1 MEILYVLSVIILAI
15 AFMLFKKSD
24 EKLNFIKWLIIFAV
38 SLLGYNI
45 FLGMVLGLLNITS
58 HLWLLSL
65 INLAFAVLLGYKAV
79 RKKEIQKY
87 YVTKLSVVG
96 LILILLIFGVMLFK
110 DLYIHKGNIT
120 HGAVDSAVHYRAAKH
135 YSDNLKIFI
144 NVEDKTFFNFN
155 VMQTGAYIN
164 DGIFMNVINGI
175 TGIEHCY
182 IYQAFEAITLFLSG
196 LAFYS
201 CFIDKIKTKRG
212 LIGSLVLFGLYIYGY
227 PYNSWI
233 YGFSY
238 LSVGIAMVT
247 MLVPV
252 VEMLYSKENVSRKIV
267 VPLIILLA
275 TGLIFSYC
283 LFVPAIFAA
292 ICIFCFLKDFT
303 VEGKIYLKFFKKT
316 TLLITGLLL
325 LVTAAGIGYLF
336 IPTFFIEGQT
346 NLIDALKIN
355 GEIYNE
361 KYLNFFA
368 YIPFAI
374 MYAFEFVKKVKNK
387 ELEYSDIFAIV
398 IMGFFA
404 VLNLGEIFGF
414 VSQYYMFKIYYI
426 LWIVIFNVTIELI
439 NKYVNEKNFRIDL
452 ILLGLLYS
460 FLTFKGV
467 SPVTIIKIFVVIL
480 FVGYAF
486 LGELIRNHR
495 INGLALVSVL
505 VIYKLLRGTD
515 FNTVF
520 KLYML
525 TFLAFYTVVPGL
537 SAEINFSKIKEFLEK
552 IVQKLKLTKIV
563 NFFANIIKKINLK
576 TLCVSGYI
584 YVTIW
589 GLFVCGWVWIKAG
602 HVIGE
607 EEKHALPNFV
617 GIYFDANCNYRKLI
631 DMASTFNDGSVELAL
646 WARDNIEDISADNI
660 MLMVD
665 GYFNRIWATAL
676 MEITSDK
683 IPYQN
688 FVQDPN
694 YNYTVEDALSNP
706 ENKYIV
712 KCVWDEQQR
721 QNAYKEEIKEI
732 REMDEI
738 EILFENEN
746 GYVAQIKGR

>member
-1 MEILYVLSVIILAI
+1 MEILYVLSIIVLAV
-15 AFMLFKKSD
+15 AFMLFKKSE
-24 EKLNFIKWLIIFAV
+24 EKLNFIKWLIIFSV
-38 SLLGYNI
+38 SFMGYNI

-65 INLAFAVLLGYKAV
+65 INIAFAVTLGYKAV

-87 YVTKLSVVG
+87 FVTKLSVAG
-96 LILILLIFGVMLFK
+96 LIIILIIFGVMFFK
-110 DLYIHKGNIT
+110 DLYIHNGDIS
-120 HGAVDSAVHYRAAKH
+120 HRAVDSAVHYRAAKH

-164 DGIFMNVINGI
+164 DGIFMNVIHGI

-182 IYQAFEAITLFLSG
+182 IYQAFETIVLFLSG
-196 LAFYS
+196 LAFYA

-233 YGFSY
+233 FGFSY
-238 LSVGIAMVT
+238 LSVGIAMVA

-252 VEMLYSKENVSRKIV
+252 VEMLYSKENITRKIV

-303 VEGKIYLKFFKKT
+303 VEGKTYLKFFKKT

-336 IPTFFIEGQT
+336 VPTFFIEGQT
-346 NLIDALKIN
+346 NLVDALKID

-361 KYLNFFA
+361 KYINFFA

-404 VLNLGEIFGF
+404 VLNLGEIFDF
-414 VSQYYMFKIYYI
+414 VSQYYMFKIYFI
-426 LWIVIFNVTIELI
+426 LWIVIFNVTIELV
-439 NKYVNEKNFRIDL
+439 NKYIDEKNIRID
-452 ILLGLLYS
+452 IVLLGLLYA
-460 FLTFKGV
+460 FLIFKAV
-467 SPVTIIKIFVVIL
+467 SPVTIIKIFILIL

-486 LGELIRNHR
+486 IGELIRNHR
-495 INGLALVSVL
+495 INGLALVSVF

-515 FNTVF
+515 FNSVF

-525 TFLAFYTVVPGL
+525 AFLVFYTVVPGL
-537 SAEINFSKIKEFLEK
+537 SKEINFAKIKEFLEK
-552 IVQKLKLTKIV
+552 IITKLKLTKV
-563 NFFANIIKKINLK
+563 VDFFGNIIKKINLK
-576 TLCVSGYI
+576 TICISGYI

-607 EEKHALPNFV
+607 TEKHALPNFV
-617 GIYFDANCNYRKLI
+617 GIYFDENCNYRKLM
-631 DMASTFNDGSVELAL
+631 DMTMNLNKDAVELTL
-646 WARDNIEDISADNI
+646 WARDNIEDLSADNI
-660 MLMVD
+660 TLMTE
-665 GYFNRIWATAL
+665 GYFNRIWATAML
-676 MEITSDK
+676 EITSDK
-683 IPYQN
+683 MPYQN
-688 FVQDPN
+688 FIQDPRI
-694 YNYTVEDALSNP
+694 YDIEDGLEDQNR
-706 ENKYIV
+706 KYLV
-712 KCVWDEQQR
+712 KLVWDEGQR
-721 QNAYKEEIKEI
+721 EEQYQNEIKDI
-732 REMDEI
+732 RKMEDI
-738 EILFENEN
+738 EILFENEH
-746 GYVAQIKGR
+746 GFVVQIKGR

>member
-1 MEILYVLSVIILAI
+1 MEILYVLSVIVLAV

-24 EKLNFIKWLIIFAV
+24 EKLNFIKWVIIFIV
-38 SLLGYNI
+38 SLYGYNI

-65 INLAFAVLLGYKAV
+65 INLAFAVLLGYKAI

-87 YVTKLSVVG
+87 FVTKLSIAG
-96 LILILLIFGVMLFK
+96 LIIIFIIFGVMFFK
-110 DLYIHKGNIT
+110 DLYIHKGDVT
-120 HGAVDSAVHYRAAKH
+120 HSAVDAAVHYRAAKH

-155 VMQTGAYIN
+155 VMQPGAYIN
-164 DGIFMNVINGI
+164 DGIFINVINGI
-175 TGIEHCY
+175 TGAEHVY
-182 IYQAFEAITLFLSG
+182 VYQVFEVITLFLCG
-196 LAFYS
+196 LSLYS

-212 LIGSLVLFGLYIYGY
+212 LIGSLVLFGLYLYGY

-233 YGFSY
+233 FGFSY
-238 LSVGIAMVT
+238 LSVGIVMTT

-252 VEMLYSKENVSRKIV
+252 VEMLYSKENVTRKIV
-267 VPLIILLA
+267 VPLIVLLA

-292 ICIFCFLKDFT
+292 ICIYCFLKDFT
-303 VEGKIYLKFFKKT
+303 IEGKTYLKFFKKT

-346 NLIDALKIN
+346 NLVDALKID

-374 MYAFEFVKKVKNK
+374 MYLFEFIKKFKDR
-387 ELEYSDIFAIV
+387 ELEYSDIFAV
-398 IMGFFA
+398 VLMGFYA
-404 VLNLGEIFGF
+404 LLNIGLAFGF
-414 VSQYYMFKIYYI
+414 VSQYYMFKIYFI
-426 LWIVIFNVTIELI
+426 LWIVIFNVTIELV
-439 NKYVNEKNFRIDL
+439 NKYVDEKNFRIDI
-452 ILLGLLYS
+452 ILLGLLYA
-460 FLTFKGV
+460 FLVFKAV
-467 SPVTIIKIFVVIL
+467 SPVTIIKIFVLIL

-486 LGELIRNHR
+486 IGELIRNHK
-495 INGLALVSVL
+495 INGLALVSVF

-515 FNTVF
+515 FNSVF

-525 TFLAFYTVVPGL
+525 AFLVFYTVIPGL
-537 SAEINFSKIKEFLEK
+537 SKKIDFDKIKEILTK
-552 IVQKLKLTKIV
+552 VTQKLKLTKLV
-563 NFFANIIKKINLK
+563 NCFTSIIKKVNLK
-576 TLCVSGYI
+576 TLCVSGYV

-607 EEKHALPNFV
+607 AEKHALPNFV
-617 GIYFDANCNYRKLI
+617 GIYYDENCNYRKLI
-631 DMASTFNDGSVELAL
+631 DMTTAFNDGSVELAL
-646 WARDNIEDISADNI
+646 WARDNIEDLSADNI
-660 MLMVD
+660 TLMTE
-665 GYFNRIWATAL
+665 GYFNRIWATSIL
-676 MEITSDK
+676 EIDSEK
-683 IPYQN
+683 LPYQN
-688 FVQDPN
+688 FVQDAKI
-694 YNYTVEDALSNP
+694 YTIEDGLKDP
-706 ENKYIV
+706 ERKYLV
-712 KCVWDEQQR
+712 RCVWDEMQR

-732 REMDEI
+732 REMENI

-746 GYVAQIKGR
+746 GYVARIKGR

>member
-1 MEILYVLSVIILAI
+1 MEILYVLSVIILAV

-38 SLLGYNI
+38 SFLGYNI

-65 INLAFAVLLGYKAV
+65 INLAFAVLLGYKAI

-87 YVTKLSVVG
+87 FVTKLSVVG
-96 LILILLIFGVMLFK
+96 LLIIFVIFGVMLFK

-120 HGAVDSAVHYRAAKH
+120 HRAVDSAVHYRAAKH

-144 NVEDKTFFNFN
+144 NVEDKTFFDFN
-155 VMQTGAYIN
+155 VMQPGAYIN
-164 DGIFMNVINGI
+164 DGIFMNIINSI

-182 IYQAFEAITLFLSG
+182 IYQAFETIVLFLSG
-196 LAFYS
+196 LAFYA

-212 LIGSLVLFGLYIYGY
+212 LVGSLVLFGLYIYGY

-233 YGFSY
+233 FGFSY
-238 LSVGIAMVT
+238 LSVGIAMVA

-252 VEMLYSKENVSRKIV
+252 VEMLYSKENISRKIV
-267 VPLIILLA
+267 VPLIVLLA
-275 TGLIFSYC
+275 IGLIFSYC

-303 VEGKIYLKFFKKT
+303 VEGKTYLKFFKKT

-346 NLIDALKIN
+346 NLVDALKIG

-374 MYAFEFVKKVKNK
+374 MYAFEFIKKVKNK

-398 IMGFFA
+398 IMGFYA
-404 VLNLGEIFGF
+404 LLNIGLAFGL
-414 VSQYYMFKIYYI
+414 VSDYYMFKIYFI

-439 NKYVNEKNFRIDL
+439 NKYVNEKNFRIDI
-452 ILLGLLYS
+452 ILLGLLYA
-460 FLTFKGV
+460 FLVFKGV

-480 FVGYAF
+480 FAGYAF

-495 INGLALVSVL
+495 INGLALVSVF

-525 TFLAFYTVVPGL
+525 AFLVFYTVVPGL
-537 SAEINFSKIKEFLEK
+537 SKKIDFDRIKEILGK
-552 IVQKLKLTKIV
+552 VVTKLKLTKIV
-563 NFFANIIKKINLK
+563 EFFSKILKKINLK
-576 TLCVSGYI
+576 TLCVSGYV

-617 GIYFDANCNYRKLI
+617 GIYYDENCNYRKLA
-631 DMASTFNDGSVELAL
+631 DQETTLNKGSVELTL
-646 WARDNIEDISADNI
+646 WARENLEDLSADNI
-660 MLMVD
+660 TLMTE
-665 GYFNRIWATAL
+665 GYFNRIWATVML
-676 MEITSDK
+676 EINSSK
-683 IPYQN
+683 LPYQN
-688 FVQDPN
+688 FVQDAKM
-694 YNYTVEDALSNP
+694 YTIEDGLADP
-706 ENKYIV
+706 ERKYLV
-712 KCVWDEQQR
+712 RLVWDESQR
-721 QNAYKEEIKEI
+721 QKQYQEEIKEI

-746 GYVAQIKGR
+746 GFVAQIKGR